1 MLDVRR
7 MKVLREV
14 AARGSF
20 SAAADSLSFTQS
32 AISQQIAALERETG
46 AKLVERGPRGIRLTQ
61 AGEVLVKHADA
72 VLARLSCAEEELQA
86 LAGLRGGRLRLST
99 FQSAGA
105 TLVPRAVAAFQ
116 RRYPDVELAMVQAEP
131 DEATQLLR
139 AGELDLAVLYDFE
152 GIPGGLDEA
161 LDTVHLIDDRYDLL
175 VARDHPLADRARVR
189 MSELADERW
198 INSTQGC
205 GCRQA
210 VLQACA
216 KAGFEPNVA
225 FETDEILAVQA
236 LVANG
241 MGVTLMP
248 QLALTAVHPG
258 VAVRPVGADAPV
270 RHIHAA
276 RLREAYA
283 SPATAAMVQLL
294 ADTAEEFRPEIA
306 AGVEDAAVAA

>member
-20 SAAADSLSFTQS
+20 SAAAESLSFTQS

-61 AGEVLVKHADA
+61 AGEVVVKHADA

-116 RRYPDVELAMVQAEP
+116 RRYPDVELAMIQAEP
-131 DEATQLLR
+131 EEATQLLR
-139 AGELDLAVLYDFE
+139 AGELDLAIVYDFDDV
-152 GIPGGLDEA
+152 PGGLDEA
-161 LDTVHLIDDRYDLL
+161 LDAVHLIDDRYDLL
-175 VARDHPLADRARVR
+175 VARDHPLADKARVR
-189 MSELADERW
+189 MAELAEERW

-205 GCRQA
+205 GCRRA
-210 VLQACA
+210 VVQACA

-225 FETDEILAVQA
+225 FETDEILSVQA

-258 VAVRPVGADAPV
+258 VAVRPVGSDAPV

-276 RLREAYA
+276 RLREAYG
-283 SPATAAMVQLL
+283 SPATEAMVQLL
-294 ADTAEEFRPEIA
+294 ADTAEEFRPDRST
-306 AGVEDAAVAA
+306 DAQEAVAVA

>member
-20 SAAADSLSFTQS
+20 SAAAEALSFTQS
-32 AISQQIAALERETG
+32 AISQQVAALERETG
-46 AKLVERGPRGIRLTQ
+46 TKLVERGARGIRLTQ
-61 AGEVLVKHADA
+61 AGEVLVKHTDA
-72 VLARLSCAEEELQA
+72 VLCRLSSAEEELQA
-86 LAGLRGGRLRLST
+86 LAGLRGGKLRVST

-105 TLVPRAVAAFQ
+105 TLVPRAVAAFS
-116 RRYPDVELAMVQAEP
+116 RRYPDVELALIQAEP
-131 DEATQLLR
+131 EEATQLLR
-139 AGELDLAVLYDFE
+139 AGELDLAIVYDFD

-161 LDTVHLIDDRYDLL
+161 LEAVHLIDDRYDLL
-175 VARDHPLADRARVR
+175 VARDHPLADRARIR
-189 MSELADERW
+189 MADLSDERW
-198 INSTQGC
+198 VNSTLGC

-216 KAGFEPNVA
+216 KAGFEPHVA
-225 FETDEILAVQA
+225 FETDEIMSVQA

-258 VAVRPVGADAPV
+258 VAVRPVGREAPV

-276 RLREAYA
+276 RLRDAYS
-283 SPATAAMVQLL
+283 SPATQAMLQLL
-294 ADTAEEFRPEIA
+294 VDIAEEFEPQGPVSGDEA
-306 AGVEDAAVAA
+306 VVAA